1 MPEADLLNTLWN
13 RICATLPASRAPLV
27 VGICGAQGSGK
38 TTLVSALA
46 AALEGEGIAA
56 ASLSLDDLYLTR
68 AERLEL
74 AQTVHPLFATRGVPG
89 THDVALGL
97 ATLDAL
103 ERGEA
108 VPLPRFDKG
117 NDDRAPM
124 ESWPA
129 APKGVQVLLLEGWCL
144 GARLQGPEALA
155 QPVNALEAEEDPDGR
170 WRAHANTALA
180 GPYQALFARIDT
192 LVLLAAPGWDVVAQW
207 REQQEAEL
215 RAKGAARAMSPAQVR
230 RFIQHY
236 ERLTRWILE
245 EMPARADLVVRLGA
259 GRQVLG
265 ISPPSPGPAP

>member
-1 MPEADLLNTLWN
+1 MPDFDLPSTFLNHI
-13 RICATLPASRAPLV
+13 RAALPAARKPLV
-27 VGICGAQGSGK
+27 LGICGAQGSGK

-46 AALEGEGIAA
+46 AALEAEGVAA
-56 ASLSLDDLYLTR
+56 ASVSLDDLYLTR

-144 GARLQGPEALA
+144 GARPQGPEALA

-170 WRAHANTALA
+170 WRAHANTAL
-180 GPYQALFARIDT
+180 
-192 LVLLAAPGWDVVAQW
+192 
-207 REQQEAEL
+207 
-215 RAKGAARAMSPAQVR
+215 
-230 RFIQHY
+230 
-236 ERLTRWILE
+236 
-245 EMPARADLVVRLGA
+245 
-259 GRQVLG
+259 
-265 ISPPSPGPAP
+265 